1 MPWHRPLLV
10 RAQLGRPQCGGS
22 PASRGLAGLGVT
34 GLSAA
39 RLRAG
44 TAAVAFSAVLAF
56 ASRGSQWAPV
66 KRGALT
72 ARVSR
77 WAAPGPAHPATGPLT
92 SRRRSAFGP
101 TAGRPYRTPR
111 CGFGRGPRAD
121 RVTRRSRSVSP
132 CQCRSRHL
140 ATARACSGQ
149 HGASRLA
156 VPGPCPLIPAP
167 SVNGLPPLNPCA
179 SAERASYCASEQPI
193 ISLLFCPSSY

>member
-132 CQCRSRHL
+132 CQCRTL
-140 ATARACSGQ
+140 QVTAFGHRTSLFRSARRQPTSG
-149 HGASRLA
+149 
-156 VPGPCPLIPAP
+156 PGP
-167 SVNGLPPLNPCA
+167 LPVNPCA
-179 SAERASYCASEQPI
+179 QCKRPAPFK
-193 ISLLFCPSSY
+193 SLRQRRTSQLLCIGATDHLVAFLP